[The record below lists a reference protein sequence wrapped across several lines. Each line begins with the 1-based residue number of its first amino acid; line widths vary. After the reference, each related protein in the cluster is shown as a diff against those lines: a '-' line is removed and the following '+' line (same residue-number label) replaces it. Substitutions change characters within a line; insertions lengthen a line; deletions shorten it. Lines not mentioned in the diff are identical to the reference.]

1 MPPATAQ
8 DRARHLEVILG
19 RIDALPTL
27 SPVAVRVLQLTGDSS
42 AALTEITRL
51 IESDPALSAKVLAL
65 TRRSDVGIAR
75 GVTSIERIVVLLGL
89 DTLRAALLSA
99 ELYEMFKP
107 EPGTHDEDES
117 AGGAGGQSSVQAFD
131 ASGFWRHSIAVACAA
146 ELIAEKFRAALPN
159 VKPAEAYL
167 CGLLHDLGKPALER
181 ALPKT
186 YARVVAMAAD
196 GRASL
201 ADIEKRVM
209 GVDHHTAGKRL
220 AERWGLPHVVQDAMW
235 LHAKVFAAI
244 PDVPHRTLVALI
256 GLADTFCRT
265 HHLGFS
271 GNVSGFERLGQMCD
285 ELGLDASRLSEIEQP
300 LIARIAERCGALGLE
315 EVTDRDVLL
324 ESLAQASKQLAA
336 VSARAEKVAG
346 TPTTPGT
353 NSTGPQ
359 RLCDFIDAFLVSR
372 RSRPGVGGAI
382 ECVAASVLSW
392 LGGEAAAMLWQ
403 HRTNAPWEGYEFARQ
418 PANNWVTLRQR
429 QQFESLPPTSPQTT
443 WTLSDPD
450 GTGSLIILHDRT
462 ENPPSPPPT
471 LASVWL
477 FAVKSAAQH
486 EGASRLGEQLVDATD
501 RLARAEEEA
510 SRARVMATL
519 GELTAGC
526 AHEMNNPLAVISG
539 NAQLLAKSLKNP
551 NDIRAM
557 GSIVKGTE
565 RLSDLVQSLHLFA
578 SPEKP
583 TRAECDMN
591 DLVARACRDARERC
605 GMPNAHGSRGAEPA
619 LSIRAGVE
627 PQARFANLDA
637 QQVSR
642 ALIELI
648 KNAIQSG
655 AKSMIEL
662 RVITSPADGHL
673 TISVKDDGR
682 GMTPEQIEHAC
693 DPFYSARESGRGKG
707 MGLAKA
713 RQYARLHGGDLTLVS
728 TPDMGTTATLSIPEW
743 RSASASRSRAAA

>member
-1 MPPATAQ
+1 MPAATAQ

-27 SPVAVRVLQLTGDSS
+27 SPVAVRVLQLTGDNA

-65 TRRSDVGIAR
+65 TRRSDIGIAR
-75 GVTSIERIVVLLGL
+75 GVTSIERIVVLLGM

-107 EPGTHDEDES
+107 GAAQHDDPDSS
-117 AGGAGGQSSVQAFD
+117 ATGIQAFD

-146 ELIAEKFRAALPN
+146 ELIAEKFRAALPS

-186 YARVVAMAAD
+186 YGRVVAMAAD
-196 GRASL
+196 GRSAL

-220 AERWGLPHVVQDAMW
+220 GERWGLPHVVQDAMW
-235 LHAKVFAAI
+235 LHAKALAAI
-244 PDVPHRTLVALI
+244 PEVPHRSLVALV
-256 GLADTFCRT
+256 GLADTFCRAR
-265 HHLGFS
+265 HLGFS
-271 GNVSGFERLGQMCD
+271 GNVAGFERLNTQCE
-285 ELGLDASRLSEIEQP
+285 ELGLDPDRVGEIEQP
-300 LIARIAERCGALGLE
+300 LVARVVERCTALGLE
-315 EVTDRDVLL
+315 EITDRDVLL
-324 ESLAQASKQLAA
+324 ESLARASKQLAA
-336 VSARAEKVAG
+336 VTARAEKIGVPG
-346 TPTTPGT
+346 TPST
-353 NSTGPQ
+353 SATGPQ
-359 RLCDFIDAFLVSR
+359 RVCDFVDAFIASR
-372 RSRPGVGGAI
+372 RSRPGVGGAL

-392 LGGEAAAMLWQ
+392 LGGEAAALLWQ
-403 HRTNAPWEGYEFARQ
+403 NRPSAPWEGYEFAKQ
-418 PANNWVTLRQR
+418 PTNNWVALRQR
-429 QQFESLPPTSPQTT
+429 QQFDALPPTAPQTT
-443 WTLSDPD
+443 WTLTDPD
-450 GTGSLIILHDRT
+450 GTGTLVVLHDRT
-462 ENPPSPPPT
+462 ENPPPPPPT
-471 LASVWL
+471 LANVWL

-486 EGASRLGEQLVDATD
+486 EGASRLSEQLVDATD

-519 GELTAGC
+519 GEITAGC

-539 NAQLLAKSLKNP
+539 NAQVVAKALKNP
-551 NDIRAM
+551 NDFRAM
-557 GSIVKGTE
+557 TAIVKATE

-578 SPEKP
+578 SPEPP
-583 TRAECDMN
+583 TRTECDMN

-619 LSIRAGVE
+619 LSIRASVE
-627 PQARFANLDA
+627 PQARFASVDPK
-637 QQVSR
+637 QVSS

-662 RVITSPADGHL
+662 RVGVSPADGHL

-682 GMTPEQIEHAC
+682 GMAPEQLEHAC
-693 DPFYSARESGRGKG
+693 DPFYSARESGRGRG

-713 RQYARLHGGDLTLVS
+713 RQHARLHGGELTLVS
-728 TPDMGTTATLSIPEW
+728 TPDHGTSATISIPEW